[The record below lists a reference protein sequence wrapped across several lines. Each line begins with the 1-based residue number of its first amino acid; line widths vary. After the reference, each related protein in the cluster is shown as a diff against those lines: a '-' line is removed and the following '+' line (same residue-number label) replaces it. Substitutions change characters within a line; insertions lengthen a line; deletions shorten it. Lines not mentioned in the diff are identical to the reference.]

1 MIATSYLATLLSFR
15 RPQDCGYQR
24 VAGAQIVYGSIVSGT
39 SISRIDGFF
48 KAPSHAVLQVGTVK
62 ARKRPILAAR
72 HHARNLAIPGAL
84 FYVFQLF
91 SISGLGSRTLVVF
104 LHNIFSSYLVYVFVK
119 YTLLSLVYRYL

>member
-62 ARKRPILAAR
+62 APQTA
-72 HHARNLAIPGAL
+72 N
-84 FYVFQLF
+84 
-91 SISGLGSRTLVVF
+91 
-104 LHNIFSSYLVYVFVK
+104 FSSPSSCPQLRLFRVHCFTFSNSFPQAVWVAAP
-119 YTLLSLVYRYL
+119 